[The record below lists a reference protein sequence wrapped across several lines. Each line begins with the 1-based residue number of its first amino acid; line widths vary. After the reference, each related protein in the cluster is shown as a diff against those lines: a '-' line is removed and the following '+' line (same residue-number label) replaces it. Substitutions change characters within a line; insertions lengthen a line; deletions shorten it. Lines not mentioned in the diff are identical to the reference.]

1 MNTRQLAVSAYVWS
15 LWLRNPRLAERHG
28 LKTIE
33 GEPIHYGGYTSFF
46 YELDEAGLRAE
57 NRLTVRIA
65 DSMDAEIPRRNQE
78 SHVYKR
84 GGIWYQTYTGAVRSV
99 WLESVGRNRLRSRVG
114 VVSVVEDNLV
124 RINLTTRIHNPGQ
137 CTIRLRVCG
146 PNDPAM
152 LVAGSDFSLRLDA
165 GQKPQR

>member
-33 GEPIHYGGYTSFF
+33 GEPIHYGGYTSFL
-46 YELDEAGLRAE
+46 YELDEADLRAE

-99 WLESVGRNRLRSRVG
+99 WLESVGRTGCVRGWVWSALLRITWYASISPP
-114 VVSVVEDNLV
+114 VSTTPANVPSGCGYVAP
-124 RINLTTRIHNPGQ
+124 TTRPCSWPGR
-137 CTIRLRVCG
+137 IFRFG
-146 PNDPAM
+146 
-152 LVAGSDFSLRLDA
+152 
-165 GQKPQR
+165 